1 MSSFLGVT
9 LSNCYIDIQRRLDV
23 EKVVNDIVNVVE
35 IHSMEESLIS
45 LRRSLQKSNDLIH
58 VLELQTSQ
66 LLTEKETTD
75 SEFERIRSEAVKVR
89 EVLLH
94 NVVSIISQSKQ
105 SEMLCKKNRDLE
117 ESGFDPVNLVSADVA
132 PTADAQ
138 IEYDAG
144 TTESA
149 SSYVFSASSA
159 VEIKNVHIEKDASAH
174 VASKKCPKLIGD
186 LEDKLLLLCVSFLDV
201 SEVLIVAQINRRLF
215 ARLDQLFQNGSAIPN
230 ASWLICLQDSS
241 SVSSASR
248 GTSSEVLDAFS
259 HDTEVCDNES
269 PKLSNAA
276 GKVLTSPGVASVA
289 DETPN
294 GTAKIPTGEGRYF
307 GKFSMLLA
315 AADNLLPNALT
326 NSVMNAVGASRVV
339 PSSPAGSASS
349 NTDNIVKTPLQTKN
363 GTTNGNGTTHTP
375 VSNIPSISPVAV
387 PSSAGGLTREIA
399 ESLCKKLTGKYD
411 VYHFESTILK
421 VFTYLLYVQFLLE
434 NSCDFLRVI

>member
-45 LRRSLQKSNDLIH
+45 LRRGLQKSNDLIH
-58 VLELQTSQ
+58 VLELQTSK
-66 LLTEKETTD
+66 LLTEKETAD

-132 PTADAQ
+132 PPVDAQ
-138 IEYDAG
+138 IAHDAG
-144 TTESA
+144 TIESA

-159 VEIKNVHIEKDASAH
+159 LEIKNVHIEKNASAH

-215 ARLDQLFQNGSAIPN
+215 ARLDQLFQNGSTIPN
-230 ASWLICLQDSS
+230 SSWLICLQDSS

-248 GTSSEVLDAFS
+248 GTSSEVLDALS
-259 HDTEVCDNES
+259 HDTEPCDNES

-276 GKVLTSPGVASVA
+276 EKVLTSPGVVSVA

-294 GTAKIPTGEGRYF
+294 GTAKIPAGEGRYF

-339 PSSPAGSASS
+339 PSSPAGSAHS

-375 VSNIPSISPVAV
+375 INHIPSISPVAL

-411 VYHFESTILK
+411 VHHFEILILEFLK
-421 VFTYLLYVQFLLE
+421 YLMYV
-434 NSCDFLRVI
+434 